1 MIIEPLATTVNS
13 IDNVRFYSTVLH
25 MNLKEPNSGY
35 LTSSAPDDGSNFD
48 VFSVVANSGIFAGLG
63 LLLLILIR
71 RMLST
76 KYQMKSMHD
85 LLSGVM
91 NSINSAR
98 EENDLL
104 FGYGRDETDQGPNN
118 RLGSSSIEQQRQRLE
133 SLDLSSDNE
142 VEESSDHQQS
152 FHSVQE
158 TVQFQCLPTVVKE
171 TQV

>member
-1 MIIEPLATTVNS
+1 MIIEPLATTTNS
-13 IDNVRFYSTVLH
+13 IDNASFYSSVLH
-25 MNLKEPNSGY
+25 VNLKEPNSGY
-35 LTSSAPDDGSNFD
+35 LTSSAPDDGSSFD
-48 VFSVVANSGIFAGLG
+48 VFSVVANSGIFVGLG

-76 KYQMKSMHD
+76 KYQMKSMYD

-142 VEESSDHQQS
+142 VEESSDHRQS
-152 FHSVQE
+152 FQSVQE